1 MVSKPVPFL
10 VSKAFIESHVHHAIM
25 AGFGGLRKGRE
36 EAKDNLS
43 YTEGATALVA
53 VVVPKILPW
62 QATCNAAPA
71 AMNGRIQIMSKHE
84 SVLNHQRTD
93 GMLS

>member
-1 MVSKPVPFL
+1 MFTMPSWRDSAVFEKGEKRPRTTL
-10 VSKAFIESHVHHAIM
+10 VTP
-25 AGFGGLRKGRE
+25 KGV
-36 EAKDNLS
+36 
-43 YTEGATALVA
+43 TALVA

-62 QATCNAAPA
+62 QDTCNAAPA